1 MDSGSLLKR
10 VVKFTLL
17 LQLQNA
23 YFIVSQAFTLHT
35 LSKTMTTSFVVDVSL
50 VHQSIGSRSS
60 IPISL
65 GLVL

>member
-10 VVKFTLL
+10 VVKIALL